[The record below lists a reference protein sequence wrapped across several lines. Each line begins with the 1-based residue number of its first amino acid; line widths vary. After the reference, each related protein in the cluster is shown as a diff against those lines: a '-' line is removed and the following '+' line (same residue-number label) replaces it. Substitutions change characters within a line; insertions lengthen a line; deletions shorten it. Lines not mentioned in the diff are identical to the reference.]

1 MPEIFFYMDMKH
13 FDKYR
18 SLDPET
24 KRKINSKARILL
36 YKELDKAKK
45 RGGDLSRPE
54 LELIEFDSKVK
65 LRYRISQRFRGLP
78 KYIYVYSIC
87 TFERSNFIQIL

>member
-65 LRYRISQRFRGLP
+65 LRYRISQRLRGLP
-78 KYIYVYSIC
+78 KYIYIYSIC
-87 TFERSNFIQIL
+87 TLKMTNFVQIL